1 MILNAFEITILVLTL
16 FFIVM
21 LMNMF
26 KYSDKLARILVKKDD
41 SK

>member
-1 MILNAFEITILVLTL
+1 MVPNTFEITILVLTF

-26 KYSDKLARILVKKDD
+26 KYSDKLARIIVKKDA